1 MVNETFRKLAKVT
14 SLPLSAGAVNV
25 NMGLLLVNSTDLLSH
40 LDLPIKLSS
49 AVSVVCVEG
58 EVKLS
63 VDLEE
68 HKLTPSSMMVL
79 GPGQTLQSVTTS
91 SDFKGFSIVAS
102 MRTLSGSIPYMSRV
116 VMCFLHSNETPV
128 IKLTSEELT
137 TQILLHDLL
146 QRIMLRKDRP
156 DDNDLILRHLGETIL
171 YETIGVYSHY
181 IVNAPSASRRR
192 SDELYYKFLQLVE
205 LHFKKERSVSFYA
218 DSIAVTSKHLS
229 SVVKE
234 CSGRTAGEWID
245 LYVILEAKMLLSASD
260 MSIKEIS
267 AELSFPNQSFFGK
280 YFKHHTG
287 QSPRQFRNENSI

>member
-1 MVNETFRKLAKVT
+1 M
-14 SLPLSAGAVNV
+14 NV

-40 LDLPIKLSS
+40 LELPIKLNS

-58 EVKLS
+58 EATLS
-63 VDLEE
+63 VDLAD

-79 GPGQTLQSVTTS
+79 GPGQTLQGVTTS

-102 MRTLSGSIPYMSRV
+102 MRTLSGTIPYMSRV

-128 IKLTSEELT
+128 IKISSEELT
-137 TQILLHDLL
+137 TQTMLHDLL

-156 DDNDLILRHLGETIL
+156 NDNDLILRHLGETIL

-181 IVNAPSASRRR
+181 IVNTPSTSRRR

-205 LHFKKERSVSFYA
+205 KHFKHERSVSFYA
-218 DSIAVTSKHLS
+218 DHIAVTSKHLS

-287 QSPRQFRNENSI
+287 QSPRQYRNENSI